1 MPGRDA
7 AGVHIVARP
16 LAGEKMTKKILKLVK
31 KAGKAKSVRRGVKE
45 VQKALKKGANGVGLC
60 IIAGNVSPVD
70 VITHLPTM
78 CEEND
83 VPYVFVPSKADLG
96 SAGST
101 KRPTSVVMIVPK
113 DGFAEQKKY
122 DGLRDKAQEMVKAY
136 LASLD

>member
-7 AGVHIVARP
+7 AGIHIVARP
-16 LAGEKMTKKILKLVK
+16 LAGEKMTKKLLKLVK

-45 VQKALKKGANGVGLC
+45 VQKALKKGASGAGLC

-70 VITHLPTM
+70 VISHLPTL
-78 CEEND
+78 CEEKN

-101 KRPTSVVMIVPK
+101 KRPTSVVMVVPK
-113 DGFAEQKKY
+113 DGFDEQKKY
-122 DGLRDKAQEMVKAY
+122 DSLREKANDLLKAH
-136 LASLD
+136 LATLN